1 MTCTLG
7 NFPGAE
13 YKNRQP
19 VGRRLSPSPV
29 AVASLSPCVIV
40 HPWFTYM
47 LLVVAPSSQAK
58 GPNSEGFVMDFEI
71 DQVVPSTKNF
81 SLTLNGTYV

>member
-1 MTCTLG
+1 
-7 NFPGAE
+7 
-13 YKNRQP
+13 
-19 VGRRLSPSPV
+19 
-29 AVASLSPCVIV
+29 
-40 HPWFTYM
+40 M

-81 SLTLNGTYV
+81 SLTLNGKYLYRV